1 MANFERAKK
10 QQGVQGV
17 EIGVT
22 LAHLLASGSKPMALG
37 ELAKTA
43 GLAPS
48 KVHRYL
54 VSLTRMRIVEQTSNG
69 QYRLGSGALA
79 LGLSALNQLDIYQ
92 VAEKFM
98 TQLYDDLGVG
108 ISAMI
113 WGDGGPTV
121 IRRIE
126 PLDQIMVTT
135 RIGSIVPIV
144 PSAAGRL
151 FAAFLPAHVVDKKL
165 DAEFAGGRQFTS
177 NAQPITRT
185 DFRNILADVRQ
196 KGYATVHGDFLRGFD
211 AIAVPIFNHESQI
224 AMTISVVAPEGT
236 IDLGEKS
243 PQLLVL
249 RRAGQDMS
257 VRLGYDP
264 GLVYRKHM

>member
-135 RIGSIVPIV
+135 RIGSIVAR
-144 PSAAGRL
+144 S
-151 FAAFLPAHVVDKKL
+151 VD
-165 DAEFAGGRQFTS
+165 
-177 NAQPITRT
+177 
-185 DFRNILADVRQ
+185 
-196 KGYATVHGDFLRGFD
+196 
-211 AIAVPIFNHESQI
+211 
-224 AMTISVVAPEGT
+224 
-236 IDLGEKS
+236 
-243 PQLLVL
+243 
-249 RRAGQDMS
+249 RRAGS
-257 VRLGYDP
+257 ALTAAA
-264 GLVYRKHM
+264 